1 VRNEEG
7 LVRDRP
13 ALGAVA
19 FAEVLEQ
26 LGEQLLAVVGGV
38 LDRCSG
44 GIIRFFFFS
53 FVWQQERA
61 STQQTASKK
70 KKKRK
75 LHVLC
80 TCLGLGGTSSWLV
93 ALTTA
98 VARSLPE
105 AEKTFNASFPDMA
118 LV

>member
-1 VRNEEG
+1 MRNEEG

-44 GIIRFFFFS
+44 GIIRFFFFRLFGS
-53 FVWQQERA
+53 RRERQHNKRQA
-61 STQQTASKK
+61 KK
-70 KKKRK
+70 KKK
-75 LHVLC
+75 
-80 TCLGLGGTSSWLV
+80 
-93 ALTTA
+93 
-98 VARSLPE
+98 
-105 AEKTFNASFPDMA
+105 
-118 LV
+118 